1 MFSAFERLVA
11 GRYLRSRRQEGF
23 ISVIAWFSLI
33 GIMLGV
39 ATLIIVMSV
48 MNGFRE
54 ELFARILGLGGH
66 MSVMSVERNFTDY
79 DPIANKVRAVEGVVS
94 VTPLVEGQVMA
105 TANGVASGALVRGV
119 RAVDFAARPILANAI
134 VEGDLKDYAAG
145 KGVMLGS
152 RLAARMG
159 LRVGGKITLIS
170 PKGNVSSF
178 GTVPRMK
185 AYPVAAVFQ
194 IGMFEYD
201 NSYIYMPL
209 SQAQVFF
216 KKKNAISVLEIL
228 TEDADAIAV
237 MRKRL
242 FDALGADVHVL
253 DWQQV
258 NSSFFTALQV
268 ERNVMFLILT
278 LIIIV
283 AAFNIISSQ
292 IMLVNDK
299 GRGIAI
305 LRTMGATRGM
315 ILRIFFMTG
324 ASVGVIG
331 TALGGVLGISF
342 ALNIES
348 IRQWVESLT
357 KTDLFAAEI
366 YFLSKLPA
374 VIDPGEVITV
384 ILMALVLSFLAS
396 IIPARRAARLD
407 PVEVLRYE

>member
-1 MFSAFERLVA
+1 MFTAFERLVA
-11 GRYLRSRRQEGF
+11 SRYLRSRRQEGF

-54 ELFARILGLGGH
+54 ELFARILGLSGH
-66 MSVMSVERNFTDY
+66 MSVMSVERDFTNY
-79 DPIANKVRAVEGVVS
+79 DAVAKKVRGVEGVVS

-119 RAVDFAARPILANAI
+119 RAVDFAARPVLANAI
-134 VEGDLKDYAAG
+134 IDGSIESYASG
-145 KGVMLGS
+145 KGVMVGS
-152 RLAARMG
+152 RMAARMG
-159 LRVGGKITLIS
+159 LHVGSKITLIS
-170 PKGNVSSF
+170 PKGNTSAF

-209 SQAQVFF
+209 AKAQIFF
-216 KKKNAISVLEIL
+216 KKKKSISVLEIL
-228 TEDADAIAV
+228 TVDADAISII
-237 MRKRL
+237 RKRL
-242 FDALGADVHVL
+242 FTTLGPDVHIL

-278 LIIIV
+278 MIIIV

-299 GRGIAI
+299 GRSIAI

-315 ILRIFFMTG
+315 VLRIFFMTG
-324 ASVGVIG
+324 ASVGIIG
-331 TALGGVLGISF
+331 TTLGSVLGIAF
-342 ALNIES
+342 AVNIES
-348 IRQWVESLT
+348 IRQWIEGLT

-374 VIDPGEVITV
+374 VIDPGEVVSV
-384 ILMALVLSFLAS
+384 ILMALFLSFAAS
-396 IIPARRAARLD
+396 IFPAQRAARLD

>member
-1 MFSAFERLVA
+1 
-11 GRYLRSRRQEGF
+11 
-23 ISVIAWFSLI
+23 
-33 GIMLGV
+33 MLGV

-54 ELFARILGLGGH
+54 ELFARILGLSGH
-66 MSVMSVERNFTDY
+66 MSVMSVERDFTNY
-79 DPIANKVRAVEGVVS
+79 DAVAKKVRGVEGVVS

-119 RAVDFAARPILANAI
+119 RAVDFAARPVLANAI
-134 VEGDLKDYAAG
+134 IDGSIESYASG
-145 KGVMLGS
+145 KGVMVGS
-152 RLAARMG
+152 RMAARMG
-159 LRVGGKITLIS
+159 LHVGSKITLIS
-170 PKGNVSSF
+170 PKGNTSAF

-209 SQAQVFF
+209 AKAQIFF
-216 KKKNAISVLEIL
+216 KKKKSISVLEIL
-228 TEDADAIAV
+228 TVDADAISII
-237 MRKRL
+237 RKRL
-242 FDALGADVHVL
+242 FTTLGPDVHIL

-278 LIIIV
+278 MIIIV

-299 GRGIAI
+299 GRSIAI

-315 ILRIFFMTG
+315 VLRIFFMTG
-324 ASVGVIG
+324 ASVGIIG
-331 TALGGVLGISF
+331 TTLGSVLGIAF
-342 ALNIES
+342 AVNIES
-348 IRQWVESLT
+348 IRQWIEGLT

-374 VIDPGEVITV
+374 VIDPGEVVSV
-384 ILMALVLSFLAS
+384 ILMALFLSFAAS
-396 IIPARRAARLD
+396 IFPAQRAARLD